1 MDKEEVEKKT
11 LGLERIQLIQW
22 LKEEIT
28 ENKRML
34 EIIKKYEEYS
44 NAKIDEEF
52 VTKEFPLEQYRYIKE
67 NITAVVNGKEIK
79 YYRYNKIK

>member
-1 MDKEEVEKKT
+1 MEKEEVEKKT

-22 LKEEIT
+22 LKEEIA

-44 NAKIDEEF
+44 NAKIDEEHLK
-52 VTKEFPLEQYRYIKE
+52 TLEKELYIKE

>member
-1 MDKEEVEKKT
+1 MDKEEVEKKA
-11 LGLERIQLIQW
+11 LGLERMQLIQW

-28 ENKRML
+28 DNKCML
-34 EIIKKYEEYS
+34 ETIKKYEEYS
-44 NAKIDEEF
+44 NAKINEEHLE
-52 VTKEFPLEQYRYIKE
+52 TLEKEVYIKE